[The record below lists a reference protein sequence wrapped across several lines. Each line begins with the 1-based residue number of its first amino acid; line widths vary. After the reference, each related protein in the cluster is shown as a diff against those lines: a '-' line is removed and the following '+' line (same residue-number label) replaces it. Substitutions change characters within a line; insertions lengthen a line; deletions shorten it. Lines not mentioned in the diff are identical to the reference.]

1 MIHIPALSYV
11 KTTTV
16 KIKNNNRDKKVPSL
30 KEYLLLTELNPE

>member
-16 KIKNNNRDKKVPSL
+16 KIKNNNRDKKVVSL
-30 KEYLLLTELNPE
+30 KECLLLTKLNSE